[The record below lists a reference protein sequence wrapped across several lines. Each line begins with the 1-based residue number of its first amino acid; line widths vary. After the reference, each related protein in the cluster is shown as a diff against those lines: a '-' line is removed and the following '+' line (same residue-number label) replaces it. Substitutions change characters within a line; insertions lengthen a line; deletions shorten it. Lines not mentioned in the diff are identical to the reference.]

1 MKNIFKEIKDE
12 TKRKYDEKQEPKK
25 ARREKLKKKLDDIV
39 KEEPKFKTKTMTGDV
54 TLEMPEQPKTSN
66 NEQIGDSVLTMPE
79 TTVEV
84 KMKKVKEPAV
94 LKKKKETP
102 DMKST
107 LKRVAPLL
115 GIIVVLIAALGIMG
129 LFEDE
134 EEPAPETDKPATEES
149 SEDSTDD
156 AEEEEPA
163 VDEEP
168 DTEEMETIEIST
180 DERFKKLLS
189 DEKFSEDDRKE
200 FLYHYSG
207 QKIRFDGSINQMD
220 NNEDYKTRYNL
231 FICVGDFDPNG
242 GPGPDF
248 YINDVN
254 VLDLN
259 LVGGNIPETFGSGSD
274 ITITAIVKGVWG
286 DGYVELEPVSM
297 SFR

>member
-12 TKRKYDEKQEPKK
+12 TNRKYDEKKDPKK
-25 ARREKLKKKLDDIV
+25 DHKETTKKILDKAP
-39 KEEPKFKTKTMTGDV
+39 KEEKKTITGDV
-54 TLEMPEQPKTSN
+54 TLEMPEHTKTRD
-66 NEQIGDSVLTMPE
+66 NEQIGDSVLSMPE

-84 KMKKVKEPAV
+84 KMKKVKEPVARQ
-94 LKKKKETP
+94 KKKEP
-102 DMKST
+102 PSMKST
-107 LKRVAPLL
+107 LKQVAPLL

-134 EEPAPETDKPATEES
+134 KEPTPETDKSATEEPA
-149 SEDSTDD
+149 EDSTDD
-156 AEEEEPA
+156 EEET
-163 VDEEP
+163 VVSEETDP
-168 DTEEMETIEIST
+168 EEMEPIEIST
-180 DERFKKLLS
+180 DERFRRLLS

-200 FLYHYSG
+200 FIYYYSG
-207 QKIRFDGSINQMD
+207 QKIRFDGSINYLGKHENYD
-220 NNEDYKTRYNL
+220 TRYDL

-254 VLDLN
+254 MFDLN
-259 LVGGNIPETFGSGSD
+259 FVGGNIPDTFGTGDD